1 MSIPFETDQGF
12 GSRARLGLVVLQSD
26 ETIEPELACISSQLP
41 GVALHHCRIPSAPQV
56 TTESLQQ
63 MHALLPDA
71 VSLLPDGS
79 NFDVIGYGCTSG
91 ATVIGEQAVAQA
103 IRSIH
108 AGVKVTNPLTAL
120 KAACAAMEIHRLG
133 IITPYEQRVTETL
146 SEHLVASGL
155 QVTSVQSFEQTSEAV
170 VARIKPASVL
180 AALSDMKLAGANN
193 HCDAWFVSC
202 TNLRM
207 AAITDAAESLLG
219 VPVLSSNQVLAWH
232 LLREA
237 GINDTLPHWGRLHNN
252 Y

>member
-1 MSIPFETDQGF
+1 MPIPFETDDGF

-26 ETIEPELACISSQLP
+26 ETIEPELACISSTLS

-63 MHALLPDA
+63 MHARLPAA
-71 VSLLPDGS
+71 VSVFPDGGS
-79 NFDVIGYGCTSG
+79 FNAIGYGCTSG
-91 ATVIGEQAVAQA
+91 ATVIGEQAVAKA
-103 IRSIH
+103 IQSVFP
-108 AGVKVTNPLTAL
+108 GVKVTNPLTAL
-120 KAACAAMEIHRLG
+120 KAACNRMGIERLG
-133 IITPYEQRVTETL
+133 IITPYERQVTDAL
-146 SEHLVASGL
+146 SEHLTASGL
-155 QVTSVQSFEQTSEAV
+155 QITSVQSFEQSSEAI

-180 AALSDMKLAGANN
+180 AALSTVKSAGANAA
-193 HCDAWFVSC
+193 CDAWFVSC

-207 AAITDAAESLLG
+207 AEITNAAETLLG

-237 GINDTLPHWGRLHNN
+237 GIADALPNWGRLHNN